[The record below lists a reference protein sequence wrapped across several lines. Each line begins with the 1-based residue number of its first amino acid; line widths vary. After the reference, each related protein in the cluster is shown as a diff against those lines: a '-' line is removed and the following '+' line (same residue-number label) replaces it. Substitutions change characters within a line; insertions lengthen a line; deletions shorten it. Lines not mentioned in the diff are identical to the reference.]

1 MTTTII
7 GIIVLVAAAVLA
19 FRVTALAARI
29 ALGIVAF
36 IGLLIILVP
45 VLILSG

>member
-7 GIIVLVAAAVLA
+7 GIVLLIAALVLA

-29 ALGIVAF
+29 ALGLVGF
-36 IGLLIILVP
+36 IGLLVILVP
-45 VLILSG
+45 LLILSD